1 MAYEDL
7 FKYIGD
13 FGHYQKRIY
22 FLLCLTAIPCG
33 FHTMAGV
40 FLNAVPKYRC
50 QLPNELSNATYESK
64 WINDRQ
70 TNDNYMI
77 YPKDSNCQR
86 YDYKY
91 TDEYFASKIR
101 SNNRIYC
108 DDFIFDH
115 SQYKSSTVTEWALI
129 CKKAYMRATSDALFM
144 IGVLVGSI
152 VFGQMSDNIGRKS
165 VFFASL
171 VLQVIFGVLA
181 GIAGNFYIYTIARIM
196 IGATTSGV
204 FLVAYVLAM
213 EMVGPSSRLFAGV
226 AVQMFFSFGY
236 IALAGFSH
244 FFADWREFQIAI
256 TLPGLVFMCYYW
268 IIPESARWLLSKNRK
283 EEAIKIV
290 KDVAKENKVI
300 VPQAVLNNID
310 DDKVEVV
317 KDPDLKEPSLIDLF
331 RYPNLRKKTL
341 LIFLDWFVNSATYY
355 GLSWNTGSLGSNH
368 LMNFVISGA
377 VEFPAYTFLLF
388 TLNRWGRRNILC
400 GCMLVAGIMLLMT
413 VIIPDQKGSEQN
425 YAVIACAM
433 FGKMAITASYG
444 TIYVFTTEQFPT
456 PVRNVGLGA
465 SSMMARIGGIL
476 APYINVLTD
485 VWKPLP
491 LVIFGTL
498 AFISGLLSLYLP
510 ETHGRKLPETIEEG
524 ELFGKK
530 SKHDAENGLGN
541 AEEMKKLNGNTGASA
556 ITDVSEQ
563 NGYKKTEN
571 QTLDSNIDT

>member
-1 MAYEDL
+1 MAYDDL
-7 FKYIGD
+7 FQYIGD

-22 FLLCLTAIPCG
+22 FLLCLTAILCG
-33 FHTMAGV
+33 FHKMAGV

-70 TNDNYMI
+70 LNDSYMI

-86 YDYKY
+86 YDCEY
-91 TDEYFASKIR
+91 TDEYIASKIP
-101 SNNRIYC
+101 SNNRTYC

-115 SQYKSSTVTEWALI
+115 SKYKSSTVTEWALI
-129 CKKAYMRATSDALFM
+129 CKRAYMRATSEALFM

-152 VFGQMSDNIGRKS
+152 VFGQMSDNIGRKP

-181 GIAGNFYIYTIARIM
+181 GIAGNFYIYTIARII

-213 EMVGPSSRLFAGV
+213 EMVGPSYRLFAGV

-236 IALAGFSH
+236 IALAGFAY
-244 FFADWREFQIAI
+244 FFADWRELQIAI

-290 KDVAKENKVI
+290 KDVVKENKVN
-300 VPQAVLNNID
+300 VPQDVLNNID
-310 DDKVEVV
+310 DDKVEIV
-317 KDPDLKEPSLIDLF
+317 KDPNVKEPSLIDLF

-355 GLSWNTGSLGSNH
+355 GLSWNTNSLGSNH

-377 VEFPAYTFLLF
+377 VEFPAYTFLLL
-388 TLNRWGRRNILC
+388 TLNRWGRRNILS
-400 GCMLVAGIMLLMT
+400 GCMLVAGIMLLIT

-465 SSMMARIGGIL
+465 SSMMAHIGGIL

-498 AFISGLLSLYLP
+498 TFIGGLLSLYLP
-510 ETHGRKLPETIEEG
+510 ETHGKKLPETIEEG

-530 SKHDAENGLGN
+530 RKHDAENGLGN
-541 AEEMKKLNGNTGASA
+541 AEEMKKLNGTTDASA
-556 ITDVSEQ
+556 TIDATEQ
-563 NGYKKTEN
+563 NGYKKPEN
-571 QTLDSNIDT
+571 KTSDNKH